1 MKTNKLLKLKGRLQE
16 NPRPRSGTEP
26 NIKENDTVT
35 SDRIRDLS
43 ASLHKV
49 WEYWQADDT
58 GLPPIVSARFK
69 RIVPKSLRIKE
80 ILRKSQTRI
89 LGVKFI
95 GNCPVCHLFTY
106 MCSLRTIED
115 GIGKLDKLA
124 ETIDAAPFSGQ
135 ITGRQ
140 VKAMAANKPIDM
152 EDPKSEDKKA
162 RMETKLKKLGV
173 SKSEAQRYV
182 DAVQN
187 GGLAKTVFIDLVTEV
202 NVLSGFSV
210 EEAPREISDSQ
221 IITLYDVGRSFEELS
236 SLFGLSSVQISTSG
250 PVTWLVTPKQYATI
264 AAKAPFLISMAMTD
278 MQTIAVQSYMET
290 GVDSAIRFARPGNEP
305 VIGVIDYPFD
315 KSVPFSD
322 WVEMHNCL
330 SPELES
336 ESSDYEHGTAVTSL
350 IVDGPALNPGLDD
363 NCGRFRVRHFS
374 AVNGSR
380 FSSFTLMKTIA
391 SIVASNPDIHVWNL
405 SLGADQGI
413 DRNFV
418 SIEAAMLDDLQ
429 RRHDILFV
437 ISGTNNRAGDHS
449 YPVMGPPAD
458 SINSLIVNS
467 VRIDGMPAS
476 YTRKGPVLDF
486 HTKPDLCA
494 YGGDTGEELRV
505 WAGSGPRLVKG
516 TSFAAPWISRKASF
530 LIDKLGLSVQEAKA
544 LLIDSAAGWNTDETH
559 KDLIGYGIVP
569 HDINKIVTCPEDEI
583 RFILSGQALAY
594 ETVTNRIPVPLDK
607 AGKFPYTA
615 KVTLC
620 YPSACNR
627 NNGVDYTED
636 ELDLHFGR
644 LDEEG
649 NKIEKTIN
657 DNRQNEAGAFT
668 GEESARQE
676 FRKWDNVKHVT
687 ETLDKRLVTKK
698 NKAPNPYWGLKLV
711 KTTRLDTPSR
721 DRIPFSVVVTLREI
735 KGENRINDFKR
746 MCDAALWDI
755 ETVDVEQRLDFYERI
770 EENVTFTE

>member
-26 NIKENDTVT
+26 NINENDIIT
-35 SDRIRDLS
+35 SDQIRGLS

-49 WEYWQADDT
+49 WEYWQANDT
-58 GLPPIVSARFK
+58 GLPPLVSARYR

-80 ILRKSQTRI
+80 ILKKSQSRI

-124 ETIDAAPFSGQ
+124 EIIDASPFSGQ

-140 VKAMAANKPIDM
+140 VKAMAAKKQITPD
-152 EDPKSEDKKA
+152 DPKAEDKKT
-162 RMETKLKKLGV
+162 RMETKLEMLCI
-173 SKSEAQRYV
+173 SKADAQRYI
-182 DAVQN
+182 DTAQN
-187 GGLAKTVFIDLVTEV
+187 GGLTKTAFINLITEV
-202 NVLSGFSV
+202 NVLAGFSV

-221 IITLYDVGRSFEELS
+221 IITMYDIGMTIEELS
-236 SLFGLSSVQISTSG
+236 AFFGLSSIQISASG
-250 PVTWLVTPKQYATI
+250 PATWLVTPRQYAAI
-264 AAKAPFLISMAMTD
+264 AARAPFLIAMAMPD
-278 MQTIAVQSYMET
+278 MQTIAVQPSIET
-290 GVDSAIRFARPGNEP
+290 KMDSVIRFARPSNEP

-322 WVEMHNCL
+322 WVEVHNYL
-330 SPELES
+330 SPELEP
-336 ESSDYEHGTAVTSL
+336 ESSDYEHGTAVTSI

-374 AVNGSR
+374 AVRGNR
-380 FSSFTLMKTIA
+380 FSSFSLMKTIA

-405 SLGADQGI
+405 SLGAEHGI

-437 ISGTNNRAGDHS
+437 ISGTNNRFRDHS
-449 YPVMGPPAD
+449 YPVIGPPAD
-458 SINSLIVNS
+458 SINSLVVNS
-467 VRIDGMPAS
+467 VRSDGRPAS

-486 HTKPDLCA
+486 YTKPDLST
-494 YGGDTGEELRV
+494 YGGDAGEELRV
-505 WAGSGPRLVKG
+505 WAGSGPCLVKG

-544 LLIDSAAGWNTDETH
+544 LLIDSAAGWNTDERY
-559 KDLIGYGIVP
+559 KDLIGYGVVP
-569 HDINKIVTCPEDEI
+569 QDIKKIVTCPEGEI

-594 ETVTNRIPVPLDK
+594 ETVTNRIPVPQDK

-615 KVTLC
+615 KATLC
-620 YPSACNR
+620 YPSVCNR

-657 DNRQNEAGAFT
+657 DNRQNEAGSFT

-687 ETLDKRLVTKK
+687 ETLDKRLIAKS
-698 NKAPNPYWGLKLV
+698 NKAPTPYWGLKLV
-711 KTTRLDTPSR
+711 KTTRLDSPSR
-721 DRIPFSVVVTLREI
+721 NSIPFSVIVTLREI

-755 ETVDVEQRLDFYERI
+755 ETIDVEQRLDFYKKI
-770 EENVTFTE
+770 EEDVTFTK